1 MLFSYDSSRFRRNAL
16 ERSSRFVNEFLAQ
29 SLLVEVAKARESN
42 DLSNSG
48 GIGVFRAHCILGQAF
63 NTHIIPPPFLMCLPT
78 KSIFL
83 DYSNDS
89 TLTLLRN
96 SLFNISKRN
105 ILSLLQKAPK
115 GGVNEESLSDYTVL
129 NGVVV
134 TQLCLQR

>member
-63 NTHIIPPPFLMCLPT
+63 NTHIIPPPISDVFAN
-78 KSIFL
+78 KEYFSG
-83 DYSNDS
+83 
-89 TLTLLRN
+89 
-96 SLFNISKRN
+96 LFK
-105 ILSLLQKAPK
+105 
-115 GGVNEESLSDYTVL
+115 
-129 NGVVV
+129 
-134 TQLCLQR
+134 